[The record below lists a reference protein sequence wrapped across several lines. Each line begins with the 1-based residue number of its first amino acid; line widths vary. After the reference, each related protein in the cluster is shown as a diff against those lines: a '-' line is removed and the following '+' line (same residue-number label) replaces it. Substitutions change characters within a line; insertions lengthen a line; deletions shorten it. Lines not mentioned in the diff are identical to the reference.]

1 METLTWR
8 GKVVIFQSFYNKER
22 ILIINLKAFLIQS
35 IASLRYQSGNKYSTS
50 FSFQLECTSS
60 QHAEAKFSCLSQKNT
75 NFILQN
81 QDNNPIMFS
90 LFQVRKWPKNTIFQK
105 R

>member
-8 GKVVIFQSFYNKER
+8 GKVVIFQSFFNKER
-22 ILIINLKAFLIQS
+22 ILTINLKVFLIQS

-60 QHAEAKFSCLSQKNT
+60 QHVRPDSPVYISKKYKFYT
-75 NFILQN
+75 
-81 QDNNPIMFS
+81 
-90 LFQVRKWPKNTIFQK
+90 PKS